1 MRPDFWLAQVQTDR
15 YSLTPCSPLGK
26 REFPDIQLGRKLG
39 DFLMLSHDESR
50 FLLEAWGPHFKVKQ
64 LDHRSSGNP
73 APYVGT
79 PVVDTRPCKYMWH
92 RWGSLDPSPGRL
104 FASHSVKQLHIA
116 TSYRFANSKR
126 RRFSLKAHAH
136 LLQPL

>member
-1 MRPDFWLAQVQTDR
+1 MRPDFWLAQVRTDR

-39 DFLMLSHDESR
+39 DFLMLSHDESQ
-50 FLLEAWGPHFKVKQ
+50 FLLDVWGPHFKVKQ
-64 LDHRSSGNP
+64 LDHRSTGVTV
-73 APYVGT
+73 PYVST
-79 PVVDTRPCKYMWH
+79 PVVDTRPKYRWH
-92 RWGSLDPSPGRL
+92 RWDPDLTSPGRL
-104 FASHSVKQLHIA
+104 FASHSVKQRHIA

>member
-39 DFLMLSHDESR
+39 DFLMLSHDESQ
-50 FLLEAWGPHFKVKQ
+50 FLLDAWGLHFKVKR
-64 LDHRSSGNP
+64 LDHRSTGGTVPDVN
-73 APYVGT
+73 T
-79 PVVDTRPCKYMWH
+79 PVVDTRPKYRWH
-92 RWGSLDPSPGRL
+92 RWAPDPSPGRL
-104 FASHSVKQLHIA
+104 FDSHSVKQRHIA

>member
-39 DFLMLSHDESR
+39 DFLMLSHDESQ
-50 FLLEAWGPHFKVKQ
+50 FLLDAWGPHLKVKQ
-64 LDHRSSGNP
+64 LDHRSRGSTGSNV
-73 APYVGT
+73 YR
-79 PVVDTRPCKYMWH
+79 PVVDTRPKPNPTPT
-92 RWGSLDPSPGRL
+92 DPSPGRL
-104 FASHSVKQLHIA
+104 FTSHSTRQLLIA
-116 TSYRFANSKR
+116 KSYRFASSKQR
-126 RRFSLKAHAH
+126 CFSLKAHAH

>member
-39 DFLMLSHDESR
+39 DFLMLSHDESQ
-50 FLLEAWGPHFKVKQ
+50 FLLEVWGLHFKVKQ
-64 LDHRSSGNP
+64 LDHRSTGGS
-73 APYVGT
+73 VFHFGT
-79 PVVDTRPCKYMWH
+79 PVVDTRPKPT
-92 RWGSLDPSPGRL
+92 LFAPDPSPGRL
-104 FASHSVKQLHIA
+104 FASHSVKQRHIA

>member
-39 DFLMLSHDESR
+39 DFLMLSHDESK
-50 FLLEAWGPHFKVKQ
+50 FLLDVWGLHFTVKQ
-64 LDHRSSGNP
+64 LDHRSSGSTGSNV
-73 APYVGT
+73 YR
-79 PVVDTRPCKYMWH
+79 PVVDTRPKPN
-92 RWGSLDPSPGRL
+92 LFAADPSPGRL
-104 FASHSVKQLHIA
+104 FTSHSVKQLHIA
-116 TSYRFANSKR
+116 TSYRFANSER

>member
-39 DFLMLSHDESR
+39 DFLMLSHDESQ
-50 FLLEAWGPHFKVKQ
+50 FLLKAWGLHFKVKQ
-64 LDHRSSGNP
+64 LDHRSTGVTV
-73 APYVGT
+73 PYVCT
-79 PVVDTRPCKYMWH
+79 PVVDTRPNYLWH
-92 RWGSLDPSPGRL
+92 RFEPDPSPGRL
-104 FASHSVKQLHIA
+104 FASHSVKQRHIA

>member
-50 FLLEAWGPHFKVKQ
+50 FLLDVWGLHFKVKQ
-64 LDHRSSGNP
+64 LNHQGVWSFRDFDRC
-73 APYVGT
+73 A
-79 PVVDTRPCKYMWH
+79 VVDTRPKPN
-92 RWGSLDPSPGRL
+92 LFATDPNPGRL
-104 FASHSVKQLHIA
+104 FASHSTRQLLVA
-116 TSYRFANSKR
+116 KSYRFANSKR